1 VVRVGDREMFWREGM
16 TLADLLHE
24 LGDPYPYA
32 VARMGGRLISQP
44 DFEKTPVPRNSEVF
58 LLPLIAGG

>member
-1 VVRVGDREMFWREGM
+1 MVRIGDIELFWREGM
-16 TLADLLHE
+16 TLGDLLRE

-32 VARMGGRLISQP
+32 VARMGGRLISQL